1 MIDEIKKKAI
11 VVIGQVFETMFFT
24 PVTVQQGEDEDLDG
38 PIKSIPAFLR
48 GEIGFDGKHSGI
60 LILSVP
66 VELAKT
72 MTSNF
77 LGLEEESVYDSQA
90 MDMVNELCNMICGNL
105 FSQLDKK
112 TVWNLAIPRTREVS
126 GQAMDG
132 GNEDGGMSVH
142 FNAEGYPV
150 QLQIQFTPA
159 SCEAMK
165 KAGVDG

>member
-1 MIDEIKKKAI
+1 VIDEIKKKAI
-11 VVIGQVFETMFFT
+11 TVMAQVFETMFFT
-24 PVTVQQGEDEDLDG
+24 PIAVQQEESQDLYG
-38 PIKSIPAFLR
+38 PIKSFSAFLR
-48 GEIGFDGKHSGI
+48 GEIGFEGKYSGT

-72 MTSNF
+72 MASNF
-77 LGLEEESVYDSQA
+77 MGLEEESAPDSQA

-112 TVWNLAIPRTREVS
+112 TVWNLTIPQTQEVP

-132 GNEDGGMSVH
+132 GNGDRTLSIR

-150 QLQIQFTPA
+150 QLQIEFTSA
-159 SCEAMK
+159 S
-165 KAGVDG
+165 